1 MRVIITNRWGA
12 EIIAARVANIDVEME
27 RDKIR
32 GALTVAGAVLNKRWK
47 EVNRPR
53 FLMTIELSSW
63 SQGKVPWANVEGL

>member
-63 SQGKVPWANVEGL
+63 SQRKVPWVNVEGL